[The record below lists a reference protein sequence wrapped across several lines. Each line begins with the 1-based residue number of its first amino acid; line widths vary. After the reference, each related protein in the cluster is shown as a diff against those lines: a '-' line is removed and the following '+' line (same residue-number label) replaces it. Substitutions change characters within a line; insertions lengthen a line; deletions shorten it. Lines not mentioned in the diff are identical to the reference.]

1 MNGTGDRR
9 SALTA
14 GIDARVREAHSRW
27 EEDCLALDLKL
38 SEAGLPFGAS
48 GYKLAAERGAYRL
61 VEGVTLALDYVA
73 KHVSPRSPDWSL
85 LHQSILDAVE
95 GQFLASSRLIPAPEA
110 DPMLAV
116 ASQTAKEQVW
126 RHCEE
131 ARGSGWLQ
139 RLSAAL
145 TLPGWLRL
153 P

>member
-1 MNGTGDRR
+1 MATGDPRCT
-9 SALTA
+9 LTA
-14 GIDARVREAHSRW
+14 GVATRVREAHARW
-27 EEDCLALDLKL
+27 EDDCLALDLKL

-48 GYKLAAERGAYRL
+48 GYKLAAERGAHRL
-61 VEGVTLALDYVA
+61 VEGITLALDYVS
-73 KHVSPRSPDWSL
+73 KHVSPTSPDWPL
-85 LHQSILDAVE
+85 LHQSILDAIE

-116 ASQTAKEQVW
+116 ASHTANEQVR

-139 RLSAAL
+139 RLSAAF
-145 TLPGWLRL
+145 TVPAWLRL

>member
-1 MNGTGDRR
+1 
-9 SALTA
+9 
-14 GIDARVREAHSRW
+14 VREAHARW

-61 VEGVTLALDYVA
+61 VEGVTLALDYVS
-73 KHVSPRSPDWSL
+73 KHVSPSGPDWPL
-85 LHQSILDAVE
+85 LHRAILDAVE

-116 ASQTAKEQVW
+116 ASQTAKEQVS

-131 ARGSGWLQ
+131 ARGSAWLQ
-139 RLSAAL
+139 RFCAAF
-145 TLPGWLRL
+145 TRAAWLRL